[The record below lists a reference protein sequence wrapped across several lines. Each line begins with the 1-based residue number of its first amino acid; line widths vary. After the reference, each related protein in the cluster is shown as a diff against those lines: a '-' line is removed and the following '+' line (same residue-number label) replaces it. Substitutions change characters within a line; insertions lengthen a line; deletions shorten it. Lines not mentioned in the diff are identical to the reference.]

1 VAVAVAVADAEELAI
16 SVSIGTTGAIGFI
29 TGLTT
34 GTLPIATELDALDAL
49 DVVTVVLCSIGP
61 YPKLPQRGILDK
73 YEPIL
78 ENAEGKAM
86 PLTPVLIR

>member
-1 VAVAVAVADAEELAI
+1 MAVAVADAEELAI